1 MLKAKKCVKGK
12 SCGSTCVQSDRKCR
26 KDLDPQLS
34 PATSKVA
41 ELIKGKTGV
50 KEAAAPAGA
59 TLKPPKETSSDLN
72 KKYSSLAKQAQEAMN
87 KGDMA
92 NGMRLQKEAMSV
104 MAKIRD
110 KEEKQNPK
118 AQEKEQRAQKVLSDL
133 KKVKVSETTKLSS
146 DSKGVYITDKVGNNE
161 VQTLITPKS
170 DGSFEVGYKINGSY
184 AKGNITDNREKVR
197 LALTAKRQFEQAL
210 SALKEG
216 TKVRAVA
223 FDDDGGGELRR
234 KAYEKMGFKHQGN
247 NVMTGVI
254 SGGKVQGMDFAEKK
268 MDGMSQDEIW
278 RALIFGDEG

>member
-12 SCGSTCVQSDRKCR
+12 SCGSTCVQSDRKCL

-34 PATSKVA
+34 PAASKVA
-41 ELIKGKTGV
+41 ELIKSKTGV

-59 TLKPPKETSSDLN
+59 TPKPPKETSPDLN

-118 AQEKEQRAQKVLSDL
+118 AQEKEQSAQKVLSDL

-146 DSKGVYITDKVGNNE
+146 DGKGAYITDKVGNNE
-161 VQTLITPKS
+161 VKTLITPKS

-268 MDGMSQDEIW
+268 MDDMSQDEIW

>member
-133 KKVKVSETTKLSS
+133 KKVKVSETTRLSS
-146 DSKGVYITDKVGNNE
+146 DSKGAYITDKVGNNE

-197 LALTAKRQFEQAL
+197 LALVAKRQFEQAL

-254 SGGKVQGMDFAEKK
+254 SGGKVQGMDFVEA
-268 MDGMSQDEIW
+268 
-278 RALIFGDEG
+278 GDSTKVWLQVVFPY